1 MKNSPANSPPDFSHP
16 NSPELAPTPRVVLVI
31 AAAFFAVIMAV
42 APRYGYFRDEL
53 YYLACGEHPAW
64 GYVDQPPLI
73 AWIAWLLQHTIGTSL
88 FALRLIPA
96 LAAVLAIWL
105 TARLAREMG
114 GNGETQIFAALLF
127 VVMPIA
133 APIAHLFTMNIF
145 DMVFWTALALLLVR
159 LENTRNLNLWLAFGA
174 LAGITILNKY
184 GVLFFIF
191 ALLAGILATHWRR
204 CFACAHFWI
213 GVLLATAIALPNFVW
228 QWSHHFPFLELMHN
242 IRRSGRDI
250 ARPPL
255 GFFLDQLQV
264 VNPVSMVVAIAG
276 VFWLLRSRR
285 YRALGIA
292 FSVFY
297 VLMMLLKA
305 KHYYLA
311 PAYPMVFAAGAV
323 AVTQWSARPRLR
335 WLPAGIVVL
344 ASMVYLLMLPLLIPV
359 LDVPHFQQYVKA
371 TGIKLPEFEH
381 HKKTALPQI
390 YADMF
395 GWPEMVEKTA
405 AFYNTLTPEQ
415 KQRTAIYGDNYGV
428 AAAVDFF
435 GPRYGLPKAISG
447 HQSYFFWG
455 AHGYHNI
462 DVINL
467 GSHDDITLRRECDS
481 VTVVGET
488 DHPLARADSNFP
500 IYYCQGLRMDATE
513 AWPKTKKWD

>member
-1 MKNSPANSPPDFSHP
+1 
-16 NSPELAPTPRVVLVI
+16 
-31 AAAFFAVIMAV
+31 
-42 APRYGYFRDEL
+42 
-53 YYLACGEHPAW
+53 
-64 GYVDQPPLI
+64 
-73 AWIAWLLQHTIGTSL
+73 
-88 FALRLIPA
+88 
-96 LAAVLAIWL
+96 
-105 TARLAREMG
+105 
-114 GNGETQIFAALLF
+114 
-127 VVMPIA
+127 
-133 APIAHLFTMNIF
+133 
-145 DMVFWTALALLLVR
+145 
-159 LENTRNLNLWLAFGA
+159 
-174 LAGITILNKY
+174 
-184 GVLFFIF
+184 
-191 ALLAGILATHWRR
+191 
-204 CFACAHFWI
+204 
-213 GVLLATAIALPNFVW
+213 
-228 QWSHHFPFLELMHN
+228 
-242 IRRSGRDI
+242 
-250 ARPPL
+250 
-255 GFFLDQLQV
+255 
-264 VNPVSMVVAIAG
+264 
-276 VFWLLRSRR
+276 
-285 YRALGIA
+285 
-292 FSVFY
+292 
-297 VLMMLLKA
+297 
-305 KHYYLA
+305 
-311 PAYPMVFAAGAV
+311 MVFAAGAV